1 MAGLPSAFGGRN
13 DQACGISH
21 VPRHAAEWRGRRKR
35 AVSISRHLKN
45 AFEESDGSFFILMC
59 GIAGYVG
66 FDDEPMLRKMCSAL
80 QHRGPDADGFYMAP
94 GIGLAHR
101 RLSIIDLINGR
112 QPMTNED
119 GTLQLVFNGEIYN
132 YETLTTDLKAKGHV
146 FKTASDTETI
156 LHAYEEYGRDCVQH
170 LRGMF
175 AFALWDSTKK
185 KLVIARDRIGEKP
198 LFYAAMGKKLA
209 FGSEIKAVLPCLPT
223 RTVNP
228 RAVCE
233 FLAAGYVPAPRTFF
247 AEVQKLPPGCLLEHE
262 NGKTTVIRY
271 WDRDKSTNNNLSFNE
286 ASVELVRHL
295 RESAALCLKSD
306 VEVGAFLSGGL
317 DSSLIVAL
325 MREINAKVQTFCV
338 GYRGAAAGFNELEY
352 SKYVS
357 RGLGSTHHE
366 LILDAHSSIEL
377 LPKILWH
384 YDEPHGEPTSV
395 LVYLL
400 SQFTRQHVTVSLGGT
415 GSDELFFGYPRDK
428 AVRWL
433 QYYNL
438 VPSVLRK
445 QVIERTVSRFP
456 ESTRGS
462 RFGKRMKRFI
472 QGASDSPSETY
483 LNWVSLL
490 NRQLR
495 QDLVT
500 AEMGAQSDDP
510 AGEQFMREYLMSD
523 DRRDLY
529 AHATDLAVGGYL
541 PEYQLCYMDRMSMAH
556 GLEVRSPFCDYRLVE
571 FAASLPTDYRLKG
584 SESKHILK
592 SVSSQWLP
600 EQIIHRKKVGFD
612 SPIGQWFKEEL
623 KDFLTGFLS
632 KEQVGRSGLLN
643 PEAVQRLISDH
654 VSGVKDYSLQLWSI
668 VALEAWYRMYIEDDV
683 LTTGNLL
690 LENIRGASVK
700 HPQRREEVNQTASV
714 AS

>member
-1 MAGLPSAFGGRN
+1 
-13 DQACGISH
+13 
-21 VPRHAAEWRGRRKR
+21 
-35 AVSISRHLKN
+35 
-45 AFEESDGSFFILMC
+45 MC

-66 FDDEPMLRKMCSAL
+66 FDDERLLRRMCSHL
-80 QHRGPDADGFYMAP
+80 KHRGPDAEGIFTAP

-132 YETLTTDLKAKGHV
+132 YEKLTAELKAKGHN

-156 LHAYEEYGRDCVQH
+156 LHAYEEYGLDCVKH

-175 AFALWDSTKK
+175 AFALWDAKKK

-198 LFYAAMGKKLA
+198 VYYAVIGDKLA

-223 RTVNP
+223 RSVNP

-247 AEVQKLPPGCLLEHE
+247 AEVRKLPPGGMLVHE
-262 NGKTTVIRY
+262 NGHVTVSQY
-271 WDRDKSTNNNLSFNE
+271 WNREKDTCQLSFEE
-286 ASVELVRHL
+286 ASEELVRLL
-295 RESAALCLKSD
+295 RESATLCLKSD

-317 DSSLIVAL
+317 DSSLITAL
-325 MREINAKVQTFCV
+325 MREVNTKVQTFCV
-338 GYRGAAAGFNELEY
+338 GYRGAAEGFNELEY
-352 SKYVS
+352 AKFVSKSV
-357 RGLGSTHHE
+357 GSNHHE
-366 LILDAHSSIEL
+366 LILDAHSSMDL

-400 SQFTRQHVTVSLGGT
+400 CEFTRKHVTVSLGGT
-415 GSDELFFGYPRDK
+415 GGDELFYGYPRDK

-438 VPSVLRK
+438 VPAAVRK
-445 QVIERTVSRFP
+445 QVIERTISRFP

-462 RFGKRMKRFI
+462 RLGKRVKRFV
-472 QGASDSPSETY
+472 QGASDSAPETY
-483 LNWVSLL
+483 LNWVSML
-490 NRQLR
+490 NPGLR
-495 QDLVT
+495 RDLIS
-500 AEMGAQSDDP
+500 AEIRGDSTDA
-510 AGEQFMREYLMSD
+510 AGDQFMRDFLMAD
-523 DRRDLY
+523 DQRDLL

-556 GLEVRSPFCDYRLVE
+556 GLEVRSPLCDYRLVE
-571 FAASLPTDYRLKG
+571 FATRLPAQYRLKG

-592 SVSSQWLP
+592 SVSGQWLP
-600 EQIIHRKKVGFD
+600 QNIIHRKKVGFD
-612 SPIGQWFKEEL
+612 SPIGQWFKDEL
-623 KDFLTGFLS
+623 KDFLTSFLS
-632 KEQVGRSGLLN
+632 QEQVRRSGLLN
-643 PEAVQRLISDH
+643 PEAVQRMIGDH
-654 VSGVKDYSLQLWSI
+654 VSGVKDYSLQLWSVI
-668 VALEAWYRMYIEDDV
+668 ALEAWYRMYIEEDV
-683 LTTGNLL
+683 LATGDLS
-690 LENIRGASVK
+690 LENLRGARAQPRSPSVNLGQSA
-700 HPQRREEVNQTASV
+700 PVEVV
-714 AS
+714 AR